1 MGVHVLGDR
10 MGVDYVPVPPHIKM
24 VDVEAIQYSSLSE
37 AAELEDDLASTNP
50 VSFSPVV
57 ASFRP
62 SRIIKRHSNTQTVKN
77 KRLPPRGWYGYL
89 ADGFTTIIDANW
101 SQVILLFVTIYI
113 SSWLVF
119 GIMWI
124 TVESVYEAFN
134 QTCINNVNDFSSGFL
149 YSLETQLTI
158 GYGHRFI
165 SDNCNFGIFCLI
177 IQSISGL
184 LIDSFLLGL
193 MFAKLIRPSS
203 RRQTIL
209 FSQNAVINKQDGERY
224 LEFRV
229 ADVRKSLLVEA
240 HVRVTL
246 YWYRDQPS
254 PKGAKSTTTGKTKQ
268 EKVLKIYDMQVG
280 YETGED
286 RLVLLTPVVVRHH
299 INPASPLYSIPEEDM
314 LQQDLEIVVAL
325 EAIVES
331 TGLTLQALWSYTE
344 RELMFDYCFKP
355 MVYRQ
360 VLKADRWEVDYSLMS
375 HVLPC
380 EKEEDN
386 EP

>member
-1 MGVHVLGDR
+1 
-10 MGVDYVPVPPHIKM
+10 M
-24 VDVEAIQYSSLSE
+24 VCAASMADVETIQYSALAE
-37 AAELEDDLASTNP
+37 AAELEGDLADTNP
-50 VSFSPVV
+50 AAAVSFSPVV

-62 SRIIKRHSNTQTVKN
+62 SRIIKRHTNRPAIKN
-77 KRLPPRGWYGYL
+77 KRLPPRGWYGFL
-89 ADGFTTIIDANW
+89 ADGFTTIIDSNW
-101 SQVILLFVTIYI
+101 PQVILLFVTIYI
-113 SSWLVF
+113 ASWVVF

-124 TVESVYEAFN
+124 SVESVYQAFN
-134 QTCINNVNDFSSGFL
+134 QTCINNVHDFPSSFL

-158 GYGHRFI
+158 GYGYRFI
-165 SDNCNFGIFCLI
+165 SDDCDFGIFCLN
-177 IQSISGL
+177 IQSICGL

-193 MFAKLIRPSS
+193 VFAKLTRPSS

-209 FSQNAVINKQDGERY
+209 FSESAIINEQDGERY

-246 YWYRDQPS
+246 YWYRE
-254 PKGAKSTTTGKTKQ
+254 KSTKGKTTSKQ
-268 EKVLKIYDMQVG
+268 EKVLKIYDLQVG

-286 RLVLLTPVVVRHH
+286 RLVLLTPVIVRHH
-299 INPASPLYSIPEEDM
+299 INPSSPLYSITEADM
-314 LQQDLEIVVAL
+314 LHQDLEIVVAL

-344 RELMFDYCFKP
+344 REIMFNYYFKP

-360 VLKADRWEVDYSLMS
+360 VLKANRWEVDYGLLS

-380 EKEEDN
+380 DKEDN